1 MRAKNWVLRFLGIT
15 FFIAGIIGGLNYIV
29 DPYGL
34 NDAVKRQGFNFYKLS
49 NTGYTFRFKTNV
61 YKASHYDTL
70 LLGTSRVEVMD
81 PEVVDGILGGKTFNF
96 GSSGSITEIQRDL
109 FFYGV
114 HNQPIKNVI
123 YGIDFLSLN
132 GSIKLEEKFKEFCEA
147 EDRIEHNKAVN
158 NYDLYFNYETLFDS
172 FFVLK
177 SNLMGKK
184 MYHKRYLKNGMR
196 DYINYIK
203 EWETGKYNMNKRI
216 KQSVQSYYS
225 QHRKGGYQNYRLSLE
240 YMQYIKEIV
249 NYCKVNN
256 IRLWVYI
263 PPMYR
268 DHFDALNA
276 YGIYDEFE
284 AFKRELVK
292 VVNYIDFTGHNSV
305 TDDKNYFWDGSHLRR
320 EFSGLVMAKV
330 LDDESVEIPND
341 FGVMVTSENIET
353 HLKNLREGLQPYDLN
368 KTLEGA
374 E

>member
-15 FFIAGIIGGLNYIV
+15 FFIAGIIAGLNYIV